1 MQADITISGKRKNAM
16 HGIVVD
22 VNPGICGFDCRVC
35 AKQAENRTVEV
46 TITGS
51 GCTMIQEVDKHI
63 NEITM
68 QDLFV
73 PLTKSKIFISAEKA
87 GCHLACPIP
96 MAIAKAAEVA
106 LELAL
111 PKDVLIRIEK
121 S

>member
-1 MQADITISGKRKNAM
+1 MDS
-16 HGIVVD
+16 VVVE
-22 VNPGICGFDCRVC
+22 VNPGICGFDCRVI
-35 AKQAENRTVEV
+35 AKPAKKRTIKISVK
-46 TITGS
+46 GS
-51 GCTMIQEVDKHI
+51 GCSMIQEVGNTLD
-63 NEITM
+63 EITM

-111 PKDVLIRIEK
+111 PKDVSIRIEK